1 MGNRRSRTAIV
12 FLSACAA
19 VLSGLVLWSV
29 DPGAAPTSPVS
40 PMEKVKVGGPHDSE
54 KIIGGVDT
62 SRIRP
67 DVVDRVKQFAPTRV
81 DADLSGLSPSERKVL
96 QKLFEAS
103 RRIGEIFTRQAWEEN
118 LAIRQQLA
126 TGEDPVRR
134 DARLYFEIMAGP
146 WDRVDGVPFVG
157 EMPRPAGA
165 GFYPPGMSAKDF
177 EDWIA
182 AHPEDADSFK
192 SLYTLIRS
200 KKEGLTAVK
209 YSFMYKTILEPA
221 AAALREAAA
230 ITENDSLRTFLE
242 KRAAALLD
250 DDYYESDMAW
260 MDVDSRLEITI
271 GPYETYEDRLFGY
284 KAAFESFVT
293 VRDEKASAKLAAYK
307 NELPAME
314 RNLPIPDAMKNLDRG
329 TESPIGV
336 VDEVFTAGDT
346 RAGIQTIAF
355 NLPNDERV
363 REAKGSKKILL
374 RNVMNAKF
382 DAILMPI
389 ARRVIAE
396 DQLRHVTAD
405 AFFNETLFH
414 ELSHG
419 LGPGKIKV
427 DGRDT
432 EVRLELKDLYSS
444 LEEAKADVMGAWN
457 VLYMIGK
464 KKFPASMR
472 EDLFVTFLAGM
483 FRSVRFGIEE
493 AHGKGVALQYNY
505 LRERGAILPDITT
518 GRFSVD
524 VPKFESGLRDLVR
537 DICVVQAKGDY
548 EGAKKLLDTYARVPG
563 EWKTAL
569 DRLKGIPVDIRPIYT
584 AAGESE

>member
-1 MGNRRSRTAIV
+1 
-12 FLSACAA
+12 
-19 VLSGLVLWSV
+19 
-29 DPGAAPTSPVS
+29 
-40 PMEKVKVGGPHDSE
+40 MEKVKVGGPHESE
-54 KIIGGVDT
+54 RIVGGVDT

-67 DVVDRVKQFAPTRV
+67 DVVERVKQFAPTRI
-81 DADLSGLSPSERKVL
+81 DADLSTLSSSDRKVL
-96 QKLFEAS
+96 EKLYEAS
-103 RRIGEIFTRQAWEEN
+103 RRIGEIFNRQAWDDN
-118 LAIRQQLA
+118 PAVRLQLA
-126 TGEDPVRR
+126 SGQDPIRPA
-134 DARLYFEIMAGP
+134 ARQYFEIMAGP
-146 WDRVDGVPFVG
+146 WDRVDGVPFIG

-165 GFYPPGMSAKDF
+165 GFYPPDMTAREF

-182 AHPEDADSFK
+182 AHPEDAESFK
-192 SLYTLIRS
+192 GLYTLIRR
-200 KKEGLTAVK
+200 KKEKLVAVR
-209 YSFMYKTILEPA
+209 YSLMYKSLLDPA
-221 AAALREAAA
+221 AAALKEAAA
-230 ITENDSLRTFLE
+230 ITENASLRTFLE
-242 KRAAALLD
+242 KRAAAFLS
-250 DDYYESDMAW
+250 DDYYESDAAW
-260 MDVDSRLEITI
+260 MDLDSRLEITI

-293 VRDEKASAKLAAYK
+293 IRDEKASAKLAAYK

-314 RNLPIPDAMKNLDRG
+314 RNLPIPDEMKNLDRG

-336 VDEVFTAGDT
+336 VDELFTAGDT

-396 DQLRHVTAD
+396 DQLAHVTSE

-427 DGRDT
+427 GGRDT
-432 EVRLELKDLYSS
+432 EVRLELKDLYSA

-457 VLYMIGK
+457 ILYMIGK
-464 KKFPASMR
+464 KQFPASMR
-472 EDLFVTFLAGM
+472 EDLFVTLLAGM

-505 LRERGAILPDITT
+505 LREKGAILPDITT

-524 VPKFESGLRDLVR
+524 VPKFESALRDLVR
-537 DICVVQAKGDY
+537 DICVVQARGDY
-548 EGAKKLLDTYARVPG
+548 DGAKKLFDVYARVPA

-569 DRLKGIPVDIRPIYT
+569 DRLEGIPVDIRPIYT
-584 AAGESE
+584 AAGETE